1 VTGPADGD
9 LVLAAEGV
17 ARRYGSHVA
26 LHPSSLEVHA
36 GETVALVGPNGA
48 GKSTLLAILA
58 GALDPTEGR
67 VVSPLPRAQIG
78 WAPQRPAQYGRLS
91 ARENLRLFARLE
103 GLANAEPRVDD
114 VLERI
119 AVASPDRSAGE
130 LSTGEQQ
137 RVNIGIALLTQPEVL
152 LLDEPTASL
161 DPAQRTRVWEL
172 VESVAAH
179 GGAAVIATQHPEE
192 AGRLARTVVALEA
205 GRIVFRGAYEEY
217 ASL

>member
-9 LVLAAEGV
+9 PVLAAVDV

-26 LHPSSLEVHA
+26 LHPSSLDVHA

-67 VVSPLPRAQIG
+67 VVSPLHRAQIG

-103 GLANAEPRVDD
+103 GVADPEPRVDA

-119 AVASPDRSAGE
+119 AVASPDRPAGE

-137 RVNIGIALLTQPEVL
+137 RVNIGIALLTEPEIL

-172 VESVAAH
+172 VESVAEH

-192 AGRLARTVVALEA
+192 AGRLARTVVALET
-205 GRIVFRGAYEEY
+205 GRIIFRGPYDEY